1 MTGLHPIDTKLDKAQ
16 VGAHRDTRADAL
28 VDRAP
33 RGVMGVRPLCG
44 LTLVVRA
51 ARERV
56 VHADSLDDEDP
67 VFYLDV
73 TFGRRHQLAA
83 ARLDSA
89 RLQRATQ
96 GAGESTGGGRYH
108 VVESGGVRLKPGR
121 CLIVRRHLVVH
132 PEEDWLGLGRQER
145 FSKRA
150 LHPLDSHP

>member
-1 MTGLHPIDTKLDKAQ
+1 
-16 VGAHRDTRADAL
+16 
-28 VDRAP
+28 
-33 RGVMGVRPLCG
+33 MGVRPLGG

-51 ARERV
+51 ARQGV
-56 VHADSLDDEDP
+56 VHADPLDDEDT

-96 GAGESTGGGRYH
+96 GAGESTGGGRDH
-108 VVESGGVRLKPGR
+108 VVERRGVRLVRPGG

-132 PEEDWLGLGRQER
+132 TEEDWLGLGRQER

>member
-1 MTGLHPIDTKLDKAQ
+1 MTGRHPIDTKGLDKAQ

-51 ARERV
+51 ARQRV

-73 TFGRRHQLAA
+73 TFG
-83 ARLDSA
+83 S
-89 RLQRATQ
+89 
-96 GAGESTGGGRYH
+96 
-108 VVESGGVRLKPGR
+108 
-121 CLIVRRHLVVH
+121 
-132 PEEDWLGLGRQER
+132 
-145 FSKRA
+145 
-150 LHPLDSHP
+150 